1 MSKHEVIQG
10 PTFYTEL
17 LRKWYS
23 AYASAYLSR
32 KPMIRKRIQN
42 LSTAKCPFT
51 TTTIF
56 YIYLCKLLNPEKRNR
71 PENPKK
77 CRFLT
82 KSEALFVGKDPFT
95 QKKTP

>member
-17 LRKWYS
+17 LCKWYS

-56 YIYLCKLLNPEKRNR
+56 YIYLCKLLNHEKR
-71 PENPKK
+71 
-77 CRFLT
+77 
-82 KSEALFVGKDPFT
+82 
-95 QKKTP
+95 KTTRKAEKAQISDEI

>member
-1 MSKHEVIQG
+1 VSKHEVIQG

-17 LRKWYS
+17 LRKCYS

-42 LSTAKCPFT
+42 LSTAKCAFT

-56 YIYLCKLLNPEKRNR
+56 YIYLCKLLNPKKRKTD
-71 PENPKK
+71 PK
-77 CRFLT
+77 R
-82 KSEALFVGKDPFT
+82 
-95 QKKTP
+95 QKPQISDEI

>member
-17 LRKWYS
+17 LRQWYS
-23 AYASAYLSR
+23 AYAGAYLSR

-42 LSTAKCPFT
+42 LSTAKRPFT

-56 YIYLCKLLNPEKRNR
+56 YIYLCKLLNHEKRKTPR
-71 PENPKK
+71 KPKK
-77 CRFLT
+77 
-82 KSEALFVGKDPFT
+82 T
-95 QKKTP
+95 QISDEI

>member
-42 LSTAKCPFT
+42 LSTAKRPFT

-56 YIYLCKLLNPEKRNR
+56 YIYLCKLLNPEKRKPTR
-71 PENPKK
+71 KPEKAQI
-77 CRFLT
+77 
-82 KSEALFVGKDPFT
+82 SDEI
-95 QKKTP
+95 

>member
-1 MSKHEVIQG
+1 VCKHEVIQG
-10 PTFYTEL
+10 PVFYTEL

-23 AYASAYLSR
+23 AYAGAYLSR

-56 YIYLCKLLNPEKRNR
+56 YIYLCKLLNLEKR
-71 PENPKK
+71 
-77 CRFLT
+77 
-82 KSEALFVGKDPFT
+82 
-95 QKKTP
+95 KTTRKTEKAQISDEI

>member
-32 KPMIRKRIQN
+32 KPMILKRIQN

-56 YIYLCKLLNPEKRNR
+56 YIYLCKLLNLEKRKPTRKPEKAQISD
-71 PENPKK
+71 EI
-77 CRFLT
+77 
-82 KSEALFVGKDPFT
+82 
-95 QKKTP
+95 

>member
-10 PTFYTEL
+10 QPFYTEL
-17 LRKWYS
+17 LRNWYS

-56 YIYLCKLLNPEKRNR
+56 YIYLCKLLNLKNEKPTR
-71 PENPKK
+71 
-77 CRFLT
+77 
-82 KSEALFVGKDPFT
+82 
-95 QKKTP
+95 KTPKQQISDEI